1 MYFHNNNDDSNTKTR
16 LYLPGTILRGLNEL
30 ILT

>member
-1 MYFHNNNDDSNTKTR
+1 MHFTHNDDSNNR
-16 LYLPGTILRGLNEL
+16 YAYYLPGTILRGLNEL